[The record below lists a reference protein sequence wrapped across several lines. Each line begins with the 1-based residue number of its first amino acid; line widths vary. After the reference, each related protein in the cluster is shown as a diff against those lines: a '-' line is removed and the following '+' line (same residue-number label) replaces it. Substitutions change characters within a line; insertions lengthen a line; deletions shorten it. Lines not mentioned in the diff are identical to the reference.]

1 MQYFMHHYTMNRRQ
15 HIPKVLTM
23 IVTLNEVEQNL
34 AKTVGLKRHQQNL
47 ANGTNSDVVAKA
59 DNDINGFAGEIAVA
73 RVINAFPDLSIG
85 PHRRG
90 YDLKMRGN
98 NNEDVRIDVKTTRHK
113 EGYLIAKKWRKSEDC
128 DMYVLV
134 SGTMPRYEIQ
144 GWVWSV
150 ELINPSNLSD
160 NGYGEHYH
168 MERSQLRVWKV
179 A

>member
-1 MQYFMHHYTMNRRQ
+1 MHHYTTSRRQ
-15 HIPKVLTM
+15 PKVQTM
-23 IVTLNEVEQNL
+23 IVTLNEVEQKL

-47 ANGTNSDVVAKA
+47 ANGTNSDAVAKA
-59 DNDINGFAGEIAVA
+59 DNDINGY
-73 RVINAFPDLSIG
+73 PDLSIG

-98 NNEDVRIDVKTTRHK
+98 NGEDVRIDVKTTRHK

-144 GWVWSV
+144 GWVWSI

>member
-1 MQYFMHHYTMNRRQ
+1 
-15 HIPKVLTM
+15 M
-23 IVTLNEVEQNL
+23 IVTLNEVEQKL
-34 AKTVGLKRHQQNL
+34 AKLVGAKRHQQNL
-47 ANGTNSDVVAKA
+47 TNGTNSSAKSDP

-73 RVINAFPDLSIG
+73 RVINSYPDFSIG

-90 YDLKMRGN
+90 YDLKMRGKKGQ
-98 NNEDVRIDVKTTRHK
+98 DVRIDVKTTRHQA
-113 EGYLIAKKWRKSEDC
+113 GYLIAKKWRKVDDC

-150 ELINPSNLSD
+150 ELINPSNISD

-168 MERSQLRVWKV
+168 MERSQLRVWKYV
-179 A
+179 NRPVNTDKMQALFDGEIIA

>member
-1 MQYFMHHYTMNRRQ
+1 M
-15 HIPKVLTM
+15 
-23 IVTLNEVEQNL
+23 
-34 AKTVGLKRHQQNL
+34 KRHQQNL

-160 NGYGEHYH
+160 NGEHYH